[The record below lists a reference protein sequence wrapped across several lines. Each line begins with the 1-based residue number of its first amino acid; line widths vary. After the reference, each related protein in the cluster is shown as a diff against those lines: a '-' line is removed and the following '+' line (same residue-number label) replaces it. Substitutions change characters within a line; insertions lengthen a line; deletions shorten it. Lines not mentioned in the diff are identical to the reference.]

1 MFKRFWKIV
10 FPESF
15 VNLNV
20 RCTMNILDRSVIF
33 IINARNIVMLFVES
47 LRMKR
52 KRKYYN
58 VYNGHLTYI
67 IYQPPLCS
75 NANVFTN

>member
-20 RCTMNILDRSVIF
+20 RCTMNILDHSVVF
-33 IINARNIVMLFVES
+33 IIIAIPLRWHEILNAIKTMRIPV
-47 LRMKR
+47 
-52 KRKYYN
+52 
-58 VYNGHLTYI
+58 
-67 IYQPPLCS
+67 
-75 NANVFTN
+75 